1 MSTHNL
7 LSRYNY
13 RAERW
18 KSVIQSQHNVLTNS
32 PAKEKQWKKF
42 FTQLTLRIQHQQ
54 SASTQKHDK
63 INDKNFLH
71 NLATENTARN

>member
-32 PAKEKQWKKF
+32 PAKEK
-42 FTQLTLRIQHQQ
+42 
-54 SASTQKHDK
+54 HDK
-63 INDKNFLH
+63 INEKNFLH
-71 NLATENTARN
+71 NLPTENTARN